1 MAGEEPPAKIRL
13 SKAWGEIFSARGVI
27 FLAESY
33 QKTLLDNGIRV
44 LTEAIPALESTAI
57 GIWIQTGSRDE
68 QAAESGLSHFIEHLL
83 FKGTEQRSAFDIS
96 REIESVGGAINAFT
110 GKEYTCFHAKVL
122 KRDTALAVDILG
134 DMVAHSVFDPQEIER
149 ERMVVVQEI
158 KMVEDTPDDYI
169 HDLFHHSFWGDHP
182 LGCPITGHKER
193 VLAFKREDICAFLQ
207 RQYTPER
214 MIVAAAGGVDHQELV
229 DLVHDRLGHLK
240 PGPSAVPR
248 QGANGG
254 CTRMQVTH
262 RDLEQ
267 IHFCLGTG
275 GIPHNHKLRYAG
287 HTLNTLLG
295 GNMSSRLFQEVRE
308 KRGLTYS
315 IYSFLNTYSDT
326 GLFGVYAGTTKAE
339 IEEVISLILQELKA
353 IKAGQIRKEDL
364 AAAKEYLRG
373 GTILGL
379 EGSDGRMTRLARD
392 EICFDRHIP
401 LEEVL
406 SDLHGVAEAAIGEV
420 AQEMLAS
427 HPLCFTL
434 LGDVEQGELPWQQ
447 VDL

>member
-1 MAGEEPPAKIRL
+1 VM
-13 SKAWGEIFSARGVI
+13 
-27 FLAESY
+27 ESY
-33 QKTLLDNGIRV
+33 QKTQLANGIRV
-44 LTEAIPALESTAI
+44 LTEAISTLDSTAL

-68 QAAESGLSHFIEHLL
+68 EVTECGLSHFIEHLL
-83 FKGTEQRSAFDIS
+83 FKGTERRSAFDIS

-122 KRDTALAVDILG
+122 KRDTALAVDILA

-169 HDLFHHSFWGDHP
+169 HDLFHRSFWGDHP
-182 LGCPITGHKER
+182 LGCPITGRKEL
-193 VLAFKREDICAFLQ
+193 VLSYRRAEIVAFLQ

-229 DLVHDRLGHLK
+229 DLVNDRLGLLK
-240 PGPSAVPR
+240 PSPSPTPR
-248 QGANGG
+248 QEADGG
-254 CTRMQVTH
+254 KSRMQVTH

-275 GIPHNHKLRYAG
+275 GISHNHRLRYAG

-339 IEEVISLILQELKA
+339 LKEVISLILQELKA
-353 IKAGQIRKEDL
+353 IKAERIRAEDL

-373 GTILGL
+373 GTILSL
-379 EGSDGRMTRLARD
+379 EGSDGRMNRLARD
-392 EICFDRHIP
+392 EICFNRLIP
-401 LEEVL
+401 VEEVL
-406 SDLHGVAEAAIGEV
+406 SCLEGVSTEAIGEV
-420 AQEMLAS
+420 AHEMLNS
-427 HPLCFTL
+427 HPLCLTM
-434 LGDVEQGELPWQQ
+434 LGAIEASELPWQQ

>member
-1 MAGEEPPAKIRL
+1 MEA
-13 SKAWGEIFSARGVI
+13 F
-27 FLAESY
+27 
-33 QKTLLDNGIRV
+33 QKTRLDNGIRC
-44 LTEAIPALESTAI
+44 LAEAVPDLESAAI

-68 QAAESGLSHFIEHLL
+68 QVAECGLSHFIEHLL
-83 FKGTEQRSAFDIS
+83 FKGTERRSAFDIS

-122 KRDTALAVDILG
+122 KRDFALAIDILA
-134 DMVAHSVFDPQEIER
+134 DMIAHSVFDPQEIER

-169 HDLFHHSFWGDHP
+169 HDLFHRSFWGNHP
-182 LGCPITGHKER
+182 LGCPITGIKER
-193 VLAFKREDICAFLQ
+193 VLAFRREDIIAFLQ

-214 MIVAAAGGVDHQELV
+214 LIVAAAGGVDHQQLA
-229 DLVHDRLGHLK
+229 DMVHERLGSLK
-240 PGPSAVPR
+240 PAPLPVQR
-248 QGANGG
+248 TGANGG
-254 CTRMQVTH
+254 RTRMQITH

-267 IHFCLGTG
+267 VHFCLGTG
-275 GIPHNHKLRYAG
+275 GIPHNHRLRYAG

-339 IEEVISLILQELKA
+339 IEEVISLILQELQA
-353 IKAGQIRKEDL
+353 IKAGRIRTDDL

-373 GTILGL
+373 GTILSL
-379 EGSDGRMTRLARD
+379 EGSEGRMSRLARD
-392 EICFDRHIP
+392 EICFGRPIP

-406 SDLHGVAEAAIGEV
+406 GELDGISESAICEV
-420 AQEMLAS
+420 AQEMLSS
-427 HPLCFTL
+427 HPLCLTM
-434 LGDVEQGELPWQQ
+434 LGAIEAIDLPWKQ